1 MSFMPSII
9 SAISIIIGSLVG
21 AFCSYRIS
29 QKMHNKQIQAEHKII
44 EENRSYEESVRYKEV
59 CKNANIIRLDIATA
73 IYQSIRSLKN
83 SDEEKKYLYIL
94 PINKEYSK
102 VVASLSDRFDL
113 KELSYL
119 YQLYGIIEKVNK
131 DIHNWN
137 IGDDS
142 SYCGVEIGLRA
153 ILYKIYG
160 NNIDKVLLIE
170 PDQVSY
176 DELYKNNYIREPYKN
191 LLNKLDKFCLLENYQ
206 LRNN

>member
-1 MSFMPSII
+1 MSFIPSII

-29 QKMHNKQIQAEHKII
+29 QKMHNKQIQSEYEII
-44 EENRSYEESVRYKEV
+44 KENRSYEEGVRNKDV

-83 SDEEKKYLYIL
+83 NDKGKKYLYIL
-94 PINKEYSK
+94 PVNKEYSR

-113 KELSYL
+113 KELSYI
-119 YQLYGIIEKVNK
+119 YQLYGIIDKVNK

-137 IGDDS
+137 IGDNTS
-142 SYCGVEIGLRA
+142 TEFEVGLRA

-160 NNIDKVLLIE
+160 DNIDKVLLVE
-170 PDQVSY
+170 PDQVGY

-191 LLNKLDKFCLLENYQ
+191 LLQKLDEFCLLENYK
-206 LRNN
+206 